1 MSLLKHISNF
11 LIEKV
16 LPIKFKVWLLDRLAC
31 DIAAQGEDGDTEL
44 AHINSYEAKLLRS
57 VGGSGTINK
66 TTGLRQYGGGG
77 SKGGGGGGGTT
88 TQTVTK
94 EEFPPEIRP
103 YITDILERAQA
114 QEEAR
119 QTVGYPVYPGPRIA
133 AFTPEERAAQAG
145 ITSLVGASQPSFD
158 IARGLTAASA
168 MEDTAGAIQERMS
181 PFMQNVVDIQKR
193 EAQRDADIRRQQL
206 AAQAVGARAFG
217 GSRDAIQQAE
227 FDRNLQQQLADIQ
240 ATGQQAAFQQ
250 AQQGLANLRQRQ
262 MGAGQQIAGL
272 GTAQQAAAMREL
284 GALSGVGE
292 QQRQQQQKALD
303 LGFQQ
308 FREEQTYPEASL
320 QQYQS
325 IIRGFPISPT
335 TTQTQ
340 QAILP
345 QPSLSQQLI
354 GGAGALAG
362 LGIAGQI
369 PKLFEGGG
377 QTNLKPVPEDNVGLS
392 KLPQD
397 VRNKMGFMSSGGSFP
412 DLSGDGK
419 ITQKDILLG
428 RGVINKRK
436 GKRISKS
443 DNKEYTEMLMA
454 LLEGKGR
461 ELTGMET
468 LNDGGVVKMQS
479 GQQPFMNQPNPLNA
493 SGLQTILPSG
503 SFLQDVGEL
512 KRLQGRVYK
521 DGNVFRDRLTGK
533 VVPEIFLQNIEKLDK
548 KPGTTLSIPF
558 KDDYVQKDPNVP
570 MATLTRKRD
579 IPTYDPKDYEP
590 GATGDYPLSSE
601 VLKSM
606 GLGTSEAR
614 SPGKPS
620 PFEEDVVDAAFGLGE
635 NILAPAGRAI
645 EKGYKG
651 TRDVVSG
658 LANIAGQYFKPG
670 GQEGLAQAQQDLSQT
685 VDEKSARLGLGKD
698 DYGFF
703 DKVTDTLKKGYQSVE
718 DMVAKQQPGSL
729 LQGEALYEKLRRHK
743 KEVDVLNEKI
753 DAAGSP
759 AAKAELTKMRDA
771 IIQEAN
777 TFATRYDS
785 DINSYEDLIPKLK
798 TELTTKDKTKPQK
811 EIPEDIKKVAEA
823 EAKETGKKQTEE
835 TKPVLNK
842 NEEKGASEYLKNNIN
857 PDDPNADL
865 LLEESKNLLKDN
877 EPTKEAIENSS
888 SYLRD
893 IITRQEKESKADFEK
908 RRGFAIAQMG
918 FQIMGGTRIV
928 DAAAGLMG
936 NLSKLEQEKLE
947 RKNKQFDRELQIR
960 ALELDEMKT
969 KKTLELGEK
978 ELAVKEKL
986 FDYQIDKLNK
996 GDKLKVNEVLA
1007 VAPMSVTVGD
1017 LKYTL
1022 KGAGSDTITEDKQI
1036 MATAML
1042 SARDELGTGANIKA
1056 IQDRAKEIFL
1066 NMKGDPEIKR
1076 KIFGF
1081 GKQYLDYPK

>member
-16 LPIKFKVWLLDRLAC
+16 LPIKFKVWLLDRLTC
-31 DIAAQGEDGDTEL
+31 DIASQGEDGDTEL

-77 SKGGGGGGGTT
+77 SKGGGGGGGGTT

-119 QTVGYPVYPGPRIA
+119 QATGYPVYPGPRIA
-133 AFTPEERAAQAG
+133 AFTPEEKAAQAG

-168 MEDTAGAIQERMS
+168 LEDTAPAIQARMS

-193 EAQRDADIRRQQL
+193 EAERGAEARRQQL
-206 AAQAVGARAFG
+206 AAQGVAAGGFG
-217 GSRDAIQQAE
+217 GSREALMQSE
-227 FDRNLQQQLADIQ
+227 LERNLQQQLGDIQ
-240 ATGQQAAFQQ
+240 ATGSQAAFQQ

-262 MGAGQQIAGL
+262 MAAGQQMAGL
-272 GTAQQAAAMREL
+272 GTAQQASAMKEL

-369 PKLFEGGG
+369 PKLFAEGGS
-377 QTNLKPVPEDNVGLS
+377 T
-392 KLPQD
+392 
-397 VRNKMGFMSSGGSFP
+397 FP

-419 ITQKDILLG
+419 VTQKDILMG
-428 RGVINKRK
+428 KGVIKK
-436 GKRISKS
+436 KEGKRISKS
-443 DNKEYTEMLMA
+443 DNKEYTKMLMA
-454 LLEGKGR
+454 LLEDKGR

-468 LNDGGVVKMQS
+468 MNDGGVVKMQS
-479 GQQPFMNQPNPLNA
+479 GQQPMNYMGGDVAGLGSLSLSSDPRDNRLMRDKRNRAVPVFGPDGVTPSYYKDPLTNEVISNIEMEGEQPTTFTLGVPRNVPALKEGEVTRVRDEGSGINLQLPKFGQIPLFKGIAGLTEKAAEKIGEGRKFIVDQAADILEPAGEYISGSVTPGGEGKMRRAAADLTDTLRIKGEELGEFGKRIIDTGKRGIDTVASKVADSQPNEMQDMGAMILFKNTIGEVDDLNRQITQSTNDTQKNNLIKLRDEKEQYA
-493 SGLQTILPSG
+493 NSIATRMDSSVSGYRELYNKRQEAEKDLTLIDK
-503 SFLQDVGEL
+503 FKQD
-512 KRLQGRVYK
+512 
-521 DGNVFRDRLTGK
+521 
-533 VVPEIFLQNIEKLDK
+533 
-548 KPGTTLSIPF
+548 
-558 KDDYVQKDPNVP
+558 
-570 MATLTRKRD
+570 
-579 IPTYDPKDYEP
+579 
-590 GATGDYPLSSE
+590 
-601 VLKSM
+601 
-606 GLGTSEAR
+606 
-614 SPGKPS
+614 
-620 PFEEDVVDAAFGLGE
+620 FGLGKKDE
-635 NILAPAGRAI
+635 TKQPP
-645 EKGYKG
+645 
-651 TRDVVSG
+651 VS
-658 LANIAGQYFKPG
+658 A
-670 GQEGLAQAQQDLSQT
+670 
-685 VDEKSARLGLGKD
+685 
-698 DYGFF
+698 
-703 DKVTDTLKKGYQSVE
+703 VTDET
-718 DMVAKQQPGSL
+718 
-729 LQGEALYEKLRRHK
+729 
-743 KEVDVLNEKI
+743 
-753 DAAGSP
+753 
-759 AAKAELTKMRDA
+759 
-771 IIQEAN
+771 
-777 TFATRYDS
+777 
-785 DINSYEDLIPKLK
+785 
-798 TELTTKDKTKPQK
+798 KTKS
-811 EIPEDIKKVAEA
+811 
-823 EAKETGKKQTEE
+823 TEE
-835 TKPVLNK
+835 TEPVLNK
-842 NEEKGASEYLKNNIN
+842 NEEKGASEFLKNNIN

-865 LLEESKNLLKDN
+865 LLEESKNLLKNN
-877 EPTKEAIENSS
+877 EPTKEAVENSS

-893 IITRQEKESKADFEK
+893 IITRQEKESKTDFEK

-918 FQIMGGTRIV
+918 FQIMGGARIV

-978 ELAVKEKL
+978 ELAVKSKYYNILAEK
-986 FDYQIDKLNK
+986 YANAGKLDEK
-996 GDKLKVNEVLA
+996 DLMGFV
-1007 VAPMSVTVGD
+1007 SVSGLD
-1017 LKYTL
+1017 DIE
-1022 KGAGSDTITEDKQI
+1022 GITKQDFSSI
-1036 MATAML
+1036 TF
-1042 SARDELGTGANIKA
+1042 
-1056 IQDRAKEIFL
+1056 RAKELIDNGMRPDTAIKNATAQIAAENRVDEKPGFFKSFT
-1066 NMKGDPEIKR
+1066 NWFKGLGGGDTIPTEE
-1076 KIFGF
+1076 
-1081 GKQYLDYPK
+1081 

>member
-16 LPIKFKVWLLDRLAC
+16 LPIKFKVWLLDRLTC

-77 SKGGGGGGGTT
+77 SRGGGGGGGTT

-119 QTVGYPVYPGPRIA
+119 QETGYPVYPGPRIA
-133 AFTPEERAAQAG
+133 QFTPEERAAQAG
-145 ITSLVGASQPSFD
+145 IVSLVGASQPSFD
-158 IARGLTAASA
+158 IARGLTAAAA
-168 MEDTAGAIQERMS
+168 MEDTAPAIQSRMS
-181 PFMQNVVDIQKR
+181 PYMQNVVDIQKR

-250 AQQGLANLRQRQ
+250 AQQSLANLRQRQ
-262 MGAGQQIAGL
+262 MGAGQQMAGL
-272 GTAQQAAAMREL
+272 GTAQQASAMKEL
-284 GALSGVGE
+284 GALAGVGE

-428 RGVINKRK
+428 RGVINKKK

-468 LNDGGVVKMQS
+468 MNDGGVVKMQS
-479 GQQPFMNQPNPLNA
+479 GQQPFMNQLNPLNA

-503 SFLQDVGEL
+503 SILGGSEL
-512 KRLQGRVYK
+512 GRLQGRIYK
-521 DGNVFRDRLTGK
+521 DGDVFRDRLTGK

-570 MATLTRKRD
+570 IATLTRKRD
-579 IPTYDPKDYEP
+579 IPTYDPKDYEL

-606 GLGTSEAR
+606 GLGTSKAR

-635 NILAPAGRAI
+635 NIIAPAGRAI

-658 LANIAGQYFKPG
+658 LANIAGQYFRPG

-703 DKVTDTLKKGYQSVE
+703 DKVTDTLKKGLVSLE
-718 DMVAKQQPGSL
+718 DMAAKQQPGSL
-729 LQGEALYEKLRRHK
+729 LQSEALYEKLRRHK

-759 AAKAELTKMRDA
+759 AAKTELTKMRDA

-798 TELTTKDKTKPQK
+798 TELTTKNKTKPQK

-823 EAKETGKKQTEE
+823 ESKDTDKKE

-936 NLSKLEQEKLE
+936 NLSKLEQDKLE

-986 FDYQIDKLNK
+986 FDYQIEKLNK
-996 GDKLKVNEVLA
+996 GDKLKVDEVLA
-1007 VAPMSVTVGD
+1007 VAPKSVTFEG
-1017 LKYTL
+1017 LTYTL
-1022 KGAGSDTITEDKQI
+1022 KGEEDKQL

-1042 SARDELGTGANIKA
+1042 SARDELGTGANIRA
-1056 IQDRAKEIFL
+1056 IQERAEQIFL
-1066 NMKGDPEIKR
+1066 DIKGGDPVVKN
-1076 KIFGF
+1076 KFFGL
-1081 GKQYLDYPK
+1081 GKQYLDFE

>member
-16 LPIKFKVWLLDRLAC
+16 LPIKFKVWLLDRLTC

-77 SKGGGGGGGTT
+77 SRGGGGGGGTT

-119 QTVGYPVYPGPRIA
+119 QEIGYPVYPGPRIA
-133 AFTPEERAAQAG
+133 QFTPEERAAQAG
-145 ITSLVGASQPSFD
+145 IVSLVGASQPSFD
-158 IARGLTAASA
+158 IARGLTAAAA
-168 MEDTAGAIQERMS
+168 MEDTAPAIQSRMS
-181 PFMQNVVDIQKR
+181 PYMQNVVDIQKR

-240 ATGQQAAFQQ
+240 ATGSQAAFQQ
-250 AQQGLANLRQRQ
+250 AQQSLANLRQRQ
-262 MGAGQQIAGL
+262 MGAGQQMAGL
-272 GTAQQAAAMREL
+272 GTAQQASAMKEL
-284 GALSGVGE
+284 GALAGVGE

-397 VRNKMGFMSSGGSFP
+397 VRNQMGFMSSGGSFP

-419 ITQKDILLG
+419 VTQKDILLG
-428 RGVINKRK
+428 RGVINKKK

-468 LNDGGVVKMQS
+468 MNDGGVVKMQS
-479 GQQPFMNQPNPLNA
+479 GQQPFIGGDVGGLTSFFNSDPRDNRLMRDRRNRAVPVYGPDGVSVSYYKDPLTNEVIPDIEMKGEQPTTFTLGVPRNVPALKEGEVTRVRDEG
-493 SGLQTILPSG
+493 SGLKFKMPEFIDKFGQLPAVKGIAGLTEKAAEKIGEGRKFIVDQAADILEPAGEYISGSVTPGGEGKMRRAAGDLTQTLKTKGEELGEFGRRIVDTGKRAMDSIEDTLAGQQPG
-503 SFLQDVGEL
+503 SFLQAAGLEEKL
-512 KRLQGRVYK
+512 KRT
-521 DGNVFRDRLTGK
+521 RD
-533 VVPEIFLQNIEKLDK
+533 
-548 KPGTTLSIPF
+548 
-558 KDDYVQKDPNVP
+558 
-570 MATLTRKRD
+570 
-579 IPTYDPKDYEP
+579 
-590 GATGDYPLSSE
+590 E
-601 VLKSM
+601 VSM
-606 GLGTSEAR
+606 LNNRISEAK
-614 SPGKPS
+614 SPTAK
-620 PFEEDVVDAAFGLGE
+620 
-635 NILAPAGRAI
+635 
-645 EKGYKG
+645 
-651 TRDVVSG
+651 
-658 LANIAGQYFKPG
+658 
-670 GQEGLAQAQQDLSQT
+670 
-685 VDEKSARLGLGKD
+685 DEL
-698 DYGFF
+698 
-703 DKVTDTLKKGYQSVE
+703 
-718 DMVAKQQPGSL
+718 
-729 LQGEALYEKLRRHK
+729 
-743 KEVDVLNEKI
+743 I
-753 DAAGSP
+753 
-759 AAKAELTKMRDA
+759 KMRDTK
-771 IIQEAN
+771 IQEAN
-777 TFATRYDS
+777 SLATRYDS
-785 DINSYEDLIPKLK
+785 NIDSYEDLIAKF
-798 TELTTKDKTKPQK
+798 ELDRTKEKTKPPK
-811 EIPEDIKKVAEA
+811 EIPEDIKKVAEKK
-823 EAKETGKKQTEE
+823 AKETDKKE
-835 TKPVLNK
+835 TKPVLNT
-842 NEEKGASEYLKNNIN
+842 NEEEGASEYLKNNIN
-857 PDDPNADL
+857 PDDPNADV
-865 LLEESKNLLKDN
+865 LLEESKNLLKNN

-978 ELAVKEKL
+978 ELAVKSKYYQGLINKYARAGELNEKDIFSFVSGSGL
-986 FDYQIDKLNK
+986 DDIDGIRKQDYPRISL
-996 GDKLKVNEVLA
+996 
-1007 VAPMSVTVGD
+1007 
-1017 LKYTL
+1017 
-1022 KGAGSDTITEDKQI
+1022 I
-1036 MATAML
+1036 
-1042 SARDELGTGANIKA
+1042 
-1056 IQDRAKEIFL
+1056 AKEIMDNQGLSPDAAIKQATIKVGAENQANKKPGFPTRVM
-1066 NMKGDPEIKR
+1066 NWFKGLGGGDTIPIEE
-1076 KIFGF
+1076 
-1081 GKQYLDYPK
+1081 

>member
-16 LPIKFKVWLLDRLAC
+16 LPIKFKVWLLDRLTC

-77 SKGGGGGGGTT
+77 SRGGGGGGGTT

-119 QTVGYPVYPGPRIA
+119 QETGYPVYPGPRIA
-133 AFTPEERAAQAG
+133 QFTPEERAAQAG
-145 ITSLVGASQPSFD
+145 IVSLVGASQPSFD
-158 IARGLTAASA
+158 IARGLTAAAA
-168 MEDTAGAIQERMS
+168 MEDTAPAIQSRMS
-181 PFMQNVVDIQKR
+181 PYMQNVVDIQKR

-250 AQQGLANLRQRQ
+250 AQQSLANLRQRQ
-262 MGAGQQIAGL
+262 MGAGQQMAGL
-272 GTAQQAAAMREL
+272 GTAQQASAMKEL
-284 GALSGVGE
+284 GALAGVGE

-428 RGVINKRK
+428 RGVINKKK

-468 LNDGGVVKMQS
+468 MNDGGVVKMQS
-479 GQQPFMNQPNPLNA
+479 GQQPFMNQLNPLNA

-503 SFLQDVGEL
+503 SILGGSEL
-512 KRLQGRVYK
+512 GRLQGRIYK
-521 DGNVFRDRLTGK
+521 DGDVFRDRLTGK

-570 MATLTRKRD
+570 IATLTRKRD
-579 IPTYDPKDYEP
+579 IPTYDPKDYEL

-606 GLGTSEAR
+606 GLGTSKAR

-635 NILAPAGRAI
+635 NIIAPAGRAI

-658 LANIAGQYFKPG
+658 LANIAGQYFRPG

-698 DYGFF
+698 DYGFV
-703 DKVTDTLKKGYQSVE
+703 DKVTDTLKKGLVSLE
-718 DMVAKQQPGSL
+718 DMAAKQQPGSL
-729 LQGEALYEKLRRHK
+729 LQSEALYEKLRRHK

-759 AAKAELTKMRDA
+759 AAKTELTKMRDA

-798 TELTTKDKTKPQK
+798 TELTTKNKTKPQK

-823 EAKETGKKQTEE
+823 ESKDTDKKE

-936 NLSKLEQEKLE
+936 NLSKLEQDKLE

-986 FDYQIDKLNK
+986 FDYQIEKLNK
-996 GDKLKVNEVLA
+996 GDKLKVDEVLA
-1007 VAPMSVTVGD
+1007 VAPKSVTFEG
-1017 LKYTL
+1017 LTYTL
-1022 KGAGSDTITEDKQI
+1022 KGEEDKQL

-1042 SARDELGTGANIKA
+1042 SARDELGTGANIRA
-1056 IQDRAKEIFL
+1056 IQERAEQIFL
-1066 NMKGDPEIKR
+1066 DIKGGDPVVKN
-1076 KIFGF
+1076 KFFGL
-1081 GKQYLDYPK
+1081 GKQYLDFE